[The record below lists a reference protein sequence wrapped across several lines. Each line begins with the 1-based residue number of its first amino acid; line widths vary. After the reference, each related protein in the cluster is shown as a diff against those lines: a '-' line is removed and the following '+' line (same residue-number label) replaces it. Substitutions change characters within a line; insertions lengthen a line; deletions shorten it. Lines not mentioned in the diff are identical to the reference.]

1 MKHIDQ
7 STNLGNAPRI
17 DPLEARAKLAERRQI
32 ERDRLRQKRTDPIYL
47 ARERTANAA
56 RMRERRAR
64 ERRCR
69 ARRRHA
75 IAEERAP

>member
-17 DPLEARAKLAERRQI
+17 DPLEARAKLVERRQI
-32 ERDRLRQKRTDPIYL
+32 ERDRQRRKRLNPVYV
-47 ARERTANAA
+47 AKERAANAA
-56 RMRERRAR
+56 RMREHR
-64 ERRCR
+64 ERLRRCR
-69 ARRRHA
+69 DRRRHA